1 MRMED
6 VNARKAYI
14 QNVRKSFDSTDRKY
28 EFERESNI
36 TRDTEGGFSFFKV
49 RLCIAVIIFGVYI
62 FCDKTNTAVYHVS
75 MKDISETIAKDF
87 DYSSVKEELQQV
99 FHVIEAGQEENAKN

>member
-14 QNVRKSFDSTDRKY
+14 QNVRKSFDSPARKY
-28 EFERESNI
+28 EFERDSKVTGE
-36 TRDTEGGFSFFKV
+36 TERGFSFFKV
-49 RLCIAVIIFGVYI
+49 RLCIAAIIFGVYI
-62 FCDKTNTAVYHVS
+62 FCDRTNTAVYHVS
-75 MKDISETIAKDF
+75 MKEISEKIAKDF

-99 FHVIEAGQEENAKN
+99 FHVIQEQAEPE